1 MMPINFHLPKKRLT
15 AALLHF
21 GISFSIFVLIIL
33 LLANSWYPG
42 VYFDTEGGL
51 QGIKIVAGIDVVL
64 GPLLTLI
71 VFNPQK
77 SVRELTVDIGIIASI
92 QIIALLWG
100 VYTLHNQRPVAVVFW
115 NNSFLTVPAQA
126 LNEQGYALEKLGDLG
141 NAHPPFVY
149 AANPVNLADLMKMR
163 DLILK
168 QHLPP
173 HHQTWLYRPLKEHFS
188 EIKPKQLNID
198 GIIAKHPDVKN
209 QLSSVLE
216 KQHIGNIHDVL
227 YFLLQSKY
235 SNSVLIFDQQARYL
249 GYINPD

>member
-1 MMPINFHLPKKRLT
+1 
-15 AALLHF
+15 
-21 GISFSIFVLIIL
+21 
-33 LLANSWYPG
+33 
-42 VYFDTEGGL
+42 
-51 QGIKIVAGIDVVL
+51 
-64 GPLLTLI
+64 
-71 VFNPQK
+71 
-77 SVRELTVDIGIIASI
+77 
-92 QIIALLWG
+92 
-100 VYTLHNQRPVAVVFW
+100 
-115 NNSFLTVPAQA
+115 
-126 LNEQGYALEKLGDLG
+126 
-141 NAHPPFVY
+141 
-149 AANPVNLADLMKMR
+149 MKMR

-198 GIIAKHPDVKN
+198 GIVAKHPDVKN

-235 SNSVLIFDQQARYL
+235 SDSVLIFDQQARYL

>member
-1 MMPINFHLPKKRLT
+1 MLLNARLRRLT
-15 AALLHF
+15 AASLHF
-21 GISFSIFVLIIL
+21 SISIIIVSFIFL
-33 LLANSWYPG
+33 LLIKVWYPEP
-42 VYFDTEGGL
+42 YFNDSGGW

-64 GPLLTLI
+64 GPLMTLI

-77 SVRELTVDIGIIASI
+77 RTCELTIDIGIIAAM
-92 QIIALLWG
+92 QVAALLWG
-100 VYTLHNQRPVAVVFW
+100 VYTMHNQRPVAVVFW
-115 NNSFLTVPAQA
+115 EDSFLTVPAQA
-126 LNEQGYALEKLGDLG
+126 LNEQGYALEKLGDLSD
-141 NAHPPFVY
+141 AHPPFVY

-198 GIIAKHPDVKN
+198 GVIAKHPYVKN
-209 QLSSVLE
+209 QLSLMLE

-235 SNSVLIFDQQARYL
+235 SDSVLIFDQQARYL